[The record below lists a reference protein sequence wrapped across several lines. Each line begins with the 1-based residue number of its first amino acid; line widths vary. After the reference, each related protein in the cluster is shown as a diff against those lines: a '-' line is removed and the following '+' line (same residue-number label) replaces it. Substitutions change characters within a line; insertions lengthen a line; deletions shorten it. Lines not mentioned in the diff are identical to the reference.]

1 MVEVVLLEGEHLALE
16 LALQVPPLE
25 VLLQVK
31 EVLHVLVEDVDCSV
45 LLLYYL
51 VDLVGVEVGLRRG
64 VLLVQQL
71 LHVLVTRRPLPHL
84 GLLSH

>member
-25 VLLQVK
+25 VLLQVE
-31 EVLHVLVEDVDCSV
+31 EVLDVLVEDVDRSV

-71 LHVLVTRRPLPHL
+71 LHVLVTRRHLPHL

>member
-1 MVEVVLLEGEHLALE
+1 
-16 LALQVPPLE
+16 
-25 VLLQVK
+25 
-31 EVLHVLVEDVDCSV
+31 V

-71 LHVLVTRRPLPHL
+71 LHVLVTRTSLPHL
-84 GLLSH
+84 ALLSH

>member
-25 VLLQVK
+25 VLLQVE
-31 EVLHVLVEDVDCSV
+31 EVLDVLVEDVDRSV

-51 VDLVGVEVGLRRG
+51 VDLVSVEVGLRRG

-71 LHVLVTRRPLPHL
+71 LHVLVTRTSLPHL
-84 GLLSH
+84 GLLTH